1 MRELA
6 YVNAIR
12 EAIEQE
18 MRRDEKVFVVGQDV
32 RGGVYPHTLNLIDEF
47 GEERIVDTPISESAM
62 HGTAFGSALQG
73 YRPIVDFM
81 FASTAMTVFTETAI
95 MTGQQYFLHGSK
107 RPVPLVMTGAWGIG
121 KRTANDHAMPIHG
134 YYSRAPGLRVVIPST
149 PYDAKGIFTA
159 AIRDNNPVMIPWC
172 TGIMML
178 KGDVPEETYEL
189 PLDKASVKR
198 VGSDVTVLANSEQL
212 QFALKVADKLSDEIS
227 MEVIDPI
234 SFSPIDMETILSS
247 LEKTNRIVIVDE
259 DWESGGFA
267 ATVSARIVEQAFDLL
282 DAPIQRVC
290 FPNMPIP
297 GGYMEDYLRPNPEKI
312 ESAVRYVCA

>member
-1 MRELA
+1 M
-6 YVNAIR
+6 
-12 EAIEQE
+12 
-18 MRRDEKVFVVGQDV
+18 VGQV
-32 RGGVYPHTLNLIDEF
+32 VHGCVYPHTLDLIAGS
-47 GEERIVDTPISESAM
+47 GEERIGDTPISESAM
-62 HGTAFGSALQG
+62 HGSAFGSALQG

-81 FASTAMTVFTETAI
+81 FASTAMTVFTETAV

-178 KGDVPEETYEL
+178 KGDVPEESYEL
-189 PLDKASVKR
+189 PLDKASIKR

-212 QFALKVADKLSDEIS
+212 QFALKVADKLSDELKL
-227 MEVIDPI
+227 
-234 SFSPIDMETILSS
+234 ILPSTM
-247 LEKTNRIVIVDE
+247 KM
-259 DWESGGFA
+259 A
-267 ATVSARIVEQAFDLL
+267 
-282 DAPIQRVC
+282 
-290 FPNMPIP
+290 
-297 GGYMEDYLRPNPEKI
+297 
-312 ESAVRYVCA
+312 